1 MRNTRRIPAL
11 LPVLTLVVLI
21 CGCGTSEPDGRYEQ
35 LVEKTLEQQAA
46 QNQAMAKQSQEVA
59 EATRQLVEADAKA
72 RQEMAATHRD
82 LQTGL
87 QSERKNIDRQHD
99 ALEQE
104 RREIESQRHRD
115 PIIAQAII
123 QVGGYLAAVVPLA
136 LAFVLLRSLQ
146 HEDPDALVGELLLQ
160 EFTSERPLLIDRQW
174 TAPAALEHERQAAL
188 PLADEDTPDASP
200 EQDEKPED

>member
-11 LPVLTLVVLI
+11 LLVLTLVIPI
-21 CGCGTSEPDGRYEQ
+21 CGCGSEPDDRYEQ
-35 LVEKTLEQQAA
+35 LVEG
-46 QNQAMAKQSQEVA
+46 
-59 EATRQLVEADAKA
+59 DAKA
-72 RQEMAATHRD
+72 RREMAAMHRD

-99 ALEQE
+99 ELEKE
-104 RREIESQRHRD
+104 RRQIAAQRHRD
-115 PIIAQAII
+115 PIFAQAII

-146 HEDPDALVGELLLQ
+146 HEDPDAVVGELLLQ

>member
-1 MRNTRRIPAL
+1 MRNPRRIPAL

-21 CGCGTSEPDGRYEQ
+21 CGCGTSKPDGRYEQ

-59 EATRQLVEADAKA
+59 EATRQLVEGDAKA
-72 RQEMAATHRD
+72 RREMAATHRD

-99 ALEQE
+99 ELEQE
-104 RREIESQRHRD
+104 RREIAAQRHRD

-146 HEDPDALVGELLLQ
+146 HEDPDAFVGELLLQ

-174 TAPAALEHERQAAL
+174 TAPAALEHESQAAL
-188 PLADEDTPDASP
+188 PLADEDPPDASP